1 MKGSKIWE
9 KPVSPL
15 TIAII
20 SGLFLFVS
28 SVIAALINVLLPY
41 FINNQPVNE
50 VDSSYLSSFESGDS
64 QSESNSVGVYKS
76 SVISL
81 DTLPINNDAYTLSDM
96 DYDFFKKHDG
106 TDSLKVSI
114 SGDTKKINENK
125 IVVAKAYENGFI
137 KRGYTTVEHGVICP
151 DYFDIIAILY
161 DVDGKYLTLS
171 KVSIYSDQDSFSHIE
186 MVFDNVNEGLYY
198 VDFF

>member
-1 MKGSKIWE
+1 MKIPKTWKKE
-9 KPVSPL
+9 VSPL

-20 SGLFLFVS
+20 SGLFVFGG
-28 SVIAALINVLLPY
+28 SVIAALITVLLPY
-41 FINNQPVNE
+41 FINNQPANE
-50 VDSSYLSSFESGDS
+50 LDSSN
-64 QSESNSVGVYKS
+64 SESNSLGVYKS

-81 DTLPINNDAYTLSDM
+81 DTLPISNDAYTLSEM
-96 DYDFFKKHDG
+96 EYVFFKKHDG
-106 TDSLKVSI
+106 TDSLKISI

-125 IVVAKAYENGFI
+125 RLEAKAYENGFI
-137 KRGYTTVEHGVICP
+137 KRGNSTVEYGIICP

-161 DVDGKYLTLS
+161 DADGKYLTLS
-171 KVSIYSDQDSFSHIE
+171 KVSIYTDQDSFSHIE